1 MRRRWFIAAAASFIA
16 ALDRVVLDVLLAARA
31 EPTTKIG
38 SPLWLPESDIASGTT
53 ADWGAEIA
61 LTWENS
67 VELRGFEPLSPSMR
81 MRSESSPPGVA
92 KYLVTAIAVAP
103 DVVWRS
109 RLPAHVGSPRGS
121 QQVWPSRVVDG
132 PAYPAL
138 SREDAPGPAE

>member
-1 MRRRWFIAAAASFIA
+1 MARSKDSLREPASFVA

-81 MRSESSPPGVA
+81 MRSESSLPGVA
-92 KYLVTAIAVAP
+92 RYPVTAIAVAP

-109 RLPAHVGSPRGS
+109 RLSVHVGSPFGS
-121 QQVWPSRVVDG
+121 PPTWRSRLAA
-132 PAYPAL
+132 PL
-138 SREDAPGPAE
+138 SLDAES